1 MELNDVFLVDKF
13 RFRTNE
19 FIKNRSTIETEWGA
33 KTSIKSAF
41 FRGVV
46 SLVGVSNC
54 IKAIAKRHHGN
65 IRTLS
70 VKRTGFVL
78 ISTLPKYAGK
88 CRKYREKIER
98 LGVDWNYV

>member
-19 FIKNRSTIETEWGA
+19 FIKNRSTIETEWIA

-41 FRGVV
+41 FSGVV

-54 IKAIAKRHHGN
+54 IKAIAKRQIFLN
-65 IRTLS
+65 NL
-70 VKRTGFVL
+70 
-78 ISTLPKYAGK
+78 A
-88 CRKYREKIER
+88 
-98 LGVDWNYV
+98 

>member
-19 FIKNRSTIETEWGA
+19 FIKNRSAIETEWIA
-33 KTSIKSAF
+33 KTSKKSAF

-54 IKAIAKRHHGN
+54 IKAIAKRHLITN
-65 IRTLS
+65 
-70 VKRTGFVL
+70 VL
-78 ISTLPKYAGK
+78 IQRKVSK
-88 CRKYREKIER
+88 CHYICPRNRAFLIISGQV
-98 LGVDWNYV
+98 LHVDGLART